1 MSDHGISSW
10 GASPYLQRLMEYS
23 WQRNQLLQDAAANL
37 DTPGFRPKDVPVEEF
52 QSAMKAARARETGVG
67 TPVVRGQGIFADTD
81 RLSFETG
88 RTVLKPE
95 AVHDNLL
102 FHDDNDR
109 NLERIMQ
116 NLAENA
122 LSFRLASEL
131 FRKEH
136 DLLRAAIR
144 ERP

>member
-1 MSDHGISSW
+1 MTDNGVSSW
-10 GASPYLQRLMEYS
+10 GATPYLRRLMEYS
-23 WQRNQLLQDAAANL
+23 WQRNQLLQDAAANI
-37 DTPGFRPKDVPVEEF
+37 DTPGFRPKDVPVAEF
-52 QSAMKAARARETGVG
+52 QSAMKAARDRETGIG
-67 TPVVRGQGIFADTD
+67 TPVVRGQGIFADTEH
-81 RLSFETG
+81 LSFQAD
-88 RTVLKPE
+88 RTVLKPGS
-95 AVHDNLL
+95 AHDNLL

-109 NLERIMQ
+109 NLEQIMQ

>member
-1 MSDHGISSW
+1 MTDNGVSSW
-10 GASPYLQRLMEYS
+10 GAAPYLKRLMEYS
-23 WQRNQLLQDAAANL
+23 WQRNQLLQDAAANV

-52 QSAMKAARARETGVG
+52 QSAMKAARSREDGQAM
-67 TPVVRGQGIFADTD
+67 PVVRGHGHFADTD
-81 RLSFETG
+81 HLSFESG
-88 RTVLKPE
+88 RTVLNP
-95 AVHDNLL
+95 AAAHDNLL

-109 NLERIMQ
+109 NLEQIMQ